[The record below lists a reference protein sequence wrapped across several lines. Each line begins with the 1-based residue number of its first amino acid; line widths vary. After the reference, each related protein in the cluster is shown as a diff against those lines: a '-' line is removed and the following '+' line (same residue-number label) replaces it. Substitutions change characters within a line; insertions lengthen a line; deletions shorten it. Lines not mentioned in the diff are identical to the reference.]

1 MRRAEGKE
9 QSSVLFLG
17 KGIIILSLVLISSV
31 TFVLGYFVG
40 KNTNPHEETTMQIA
54 PAPIPYEQH
63 PAETE
68 GQEGRTSYPEYAER
82 TGDGQ
87 QPVHSGSP
95 EPGLNSGL
103 MENTK
108 NPAQNSSVSRK
119 NINDTSGGNQKQEQR
134 KAVQPAQGKPAGN
147 LTNEA
152 RKTLK
157 YTVQVGAFKNESD
170 ARMLSEKLEKKG
182 YNTRMTVI
190 QEKNR
195 GKLFKVMVGAF
206 SMRKDADIL
215 ALKLKKSE
223 GLKAFVTFHKDTEG
237 IR

>member
-40 KNTNPHEETTMQIA
+40 KNTNSHEETTMQIA
-54 PAPIPYEQH
+54 PVPIPYEQH
-63 PAETE
+63 PAGTE

-87 QPVHSGSP
+87 QPVHSGEP
-95 EPGLNSGL
+95 EHGPNSEL
-103 MENTK
+103 MENT
-108 NPAQNSSVSRK
+108 NN
-119 NINDTSGGNQKQEQR
+119 TTGGNQKQEQR
-134 KAVQPAQGKPAGN
+134 KAVQPTQGKQAGN
-147 LTNEA
+147 LTSENK
-152 RKTLK
+152 KTLK

-182 YNTRMTVI
+182 YNTRMTLI

>member
-9 QSSVLFLG
+9 KSSVLFLG

-40 KNTNPHEETTMQIA
+40 KNTNSHEETAIQSA
-54 PAPIPYEQH
+54 PAPIPYEQR
-63 PAETE
+63 PAGTE
-68 GQEGRTSYPEYAER
+68 GQGSQTSSPEYAER
-82 TGDGQ
+82 TGDRQ
-87 QPVHSGSP
+87 QPVHSG
-95 EPGLNSGL
+95 EAAEL
-103 MENTK
+103 MEDK
-108 NPAQNSSVSRK
+108 EKPGQFSSVARE
-119 NINDTSGGNQKQEQR
+119 NTHNTSGGNQTQEQK
-134 KAVQPAQGKPAGN
+134 KAVQPIQGKQAGN

-157 YTVQVGAFKNESD
+157 YTVQVGAFQNESD

-182 YNTRMTVI
+182 YNTRMAVL

-206 SMRKDADIL
+206 SIRKDADIL

>member
-1 MRRAEGKE
+1 MRRAEGRE

-40 KNTNPHEETTMQIA
+40 KNTNSHEETTMQIA
-54 PAPIPYEQH
+54 PAPMPYEQH
-63 PAETE
+63 PAGTE
-68 GQEGRTSYPEYAER
+68 GQEYQPSYPEYAER

-87 QPVHSGSP
+87 QPVHSGDA
-95 EPGLNSGL
+95 EPGPNTEL
-103 MENTK
+103 MKNT
-108 NPAQNSSVSRK
+108 NNTA
-119 NINDTSGGNQKQEQR
+119 GGNQTQKQK
-134 KAVQPAQGKPAGN
+134 KAVQPPQGKQAGSLISEN
-147 LTNEA
+147 K
-152 RKTLK
+152 KTLK

-215 ALKLKKSE
+215 ALKLKKAE

>member
-1 MRRAEGKE
+1 MRRAEGRE

-40 KNTNPHEETTMQIA
+40 KNTNSHEETTMQIA

-63 PAETE
+63 PAGTE

-87 QPVHSGSP
+87 QPVHSGEP
-95 EPGLNSGL
+95 EPGPNTEL

-108 NPAQNSSVSRK
+108 NPVQNSAVSLR
-119 NINDTSGGNQKQEQR
+119 NTNNTAGGNQKQEQK
-134 KAVQPAQGKPAGN
+134 KAVQPPQGKQAGS
-147 LTNEA
+147 LTNET

>member
-1 MRRAEGKE
+1 M
-9 QSSVLFLG
+9 
-17 KGIIILSLVLISSV
+17 
-31 TFVLGYFVG
+31 
-40 KNTNPHEETTMQIA
+40 
-54 PAPIPYEQH
+54 
-63 PAETE
+63 
-68 GQEGRTSYPEYAER
+68 
-82 TGDGQ
+82 
-87 QPVHSGSP
+87 
-95 EPGLNSGL
+95 
-103 MENTK
+103 
-108 NPAQNSSVSRK
+108 
-119 NINDTSGGNQKQEQR
+119 
-134 KAVQPAQGKPAGN
+134 
-147 LTNEA
+147 
-152 RKTLK
+152 
-157 YTVQVGAFKNESD
+157 QVGAFKNESD